1 MNEKEKLI
9 VAVLKQIEVDAIFG
23 NYQALAELLSF
34 VPEKYLRG
42 YLYEEN
48 L

>member
-1 MNEKEKLI
+1 MTQKEKLI
-9 VAVLKQIEVDAIFG
+9 VAVLEQIEVDAIFG

-34 VPEKYLRG
+34 VPEQYLRG

>member
-9 VAVLKQIEVDAIFG
+9 VKVLEQIEVDAVFG

-42 YLYEEN
+42 YLYEESV
-48 L
+48 